1 MQYNRSKK
9 KVFFL
14 IGFFFKRAYPA
25 GEAQHVCAG
34 LDGGFFKD
42 KGIGAVRNL
51 KEGSHGCK
59 KEQETLRGS

>member
-9 KVFFL
+9 SVVFL

-34 LDGGFFKD
+34 LDGGFLR
-42 KGIGAVRNL
+42 I
-51 KEGSHGCK
+51 KES
-59 KEQETLRGS
+59 ELFAT